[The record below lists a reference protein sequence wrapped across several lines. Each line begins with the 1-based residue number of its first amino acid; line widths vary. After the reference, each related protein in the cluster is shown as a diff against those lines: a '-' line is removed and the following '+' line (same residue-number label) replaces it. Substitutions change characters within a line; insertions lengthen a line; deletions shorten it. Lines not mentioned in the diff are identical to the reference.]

1 MTIKQKI
8 KSVLNIGRSYPRTV
22 AVGGHNTETVSL
34 VKKFKPKHYC
44 EIGFYKGHTLMEV
57 LKVLPVESKIHLY
70 DFHDKFEPLK
80 AKLSNHDLE
89 KISFYGNSY
98 KYLDS
103 YNTTLFHNII
113 SSNPPKYDYVF
124 LDGAHTFPIDCLTF
138 FLIEKCLNEGGII
151 DFDDSDWSLAASPAM
166 NPKAFPMA
174 KKLYNDDQ
182 IQEKG
187 VQMIIDAFLKDS
199 PHYETI
205 IEDKAFRRISPQ
217 F

>member
-1 MTIKQKI
+1 MNIKEKI
-8 KSVLNIGRSYPRTV
+8 KSVLNIGRSYPRSV

-34 VKKFKPKHYC
+34 VKKFQPKHYC
-44 EIGFYKGHTLMEV
+44 EIGFYNGHTLMEV
-57 LKVLPVESKIHLY
+57 LKVLPIDSKIHLY
-70 DFHDKFEPLK
+70 DFQDKFEPLK
-80 AKLSNHDLE
+80 SKLSSHDLE

-113 SSNPPKYDYVF
+113 SGNPPKYDYVF

-151 DFDDSDWSLAASPAM
+151 DFDDNDWSLASSPSM
-166 NPKAFPMA
+166 NPKVFPMV
-174 KKLYNDDQ
+174 KKLYNDEQ
-182 IQEKG
+182 IKEKG
-187 VQMIIDAFLKDS
+187 VQMIIDAFIKDS

-205 IEDKAFRRISPQ
+205 VEDKAYRRISPQ
-217 F
+217 H